1 MSSNSNKLDN
11 NQDHLQAEKPT
22 TPFPKFNPLMMWT
35 ATEGEHAI
43 GDKKLYTKTWLVC
56 YTPLPKHSIVNN
68 IGTSP
73 MAKPAPKSSSSMALM
88 TI

>member
-1 MSSNSNKLDN
+1 MSSSSHQLDDNKDY
-11 NQDHLQAEKPT
+11 LQAEKPT

-43 GDKKLYTKTWLVC
+43 GDKKLYTKTWLVR
-56 YTPLPKHSIVNN
+56 YTPLLKHSIANN

-73 MAKPAPKSSSSMALM
+73 MANPAQKSSSSMALM